1 MKRILVVALSALM
14 LSGCIAEWKSNRTGP
29 RWKDQPASQPF
40 SANLGDSGPVSNGPP
55 PVLNNP
61 GAN

>member
-1 MKRILVVALSALM
+1 MRLLLTITLCALM

-40 SANLGDSGPVSNGPP
+40 TAN
-55 PVLNNP
+55 
-61 GAN
+61 